1 VYPVI
6 VAAPP
11 PETVPAPGAVQLK
24 GYDVPP
30 VQPFVGVPGVPG
42 DVAGDEDVVI
52 IVLEDCTVPDVPAE
66 FEAVANAL
74 NILTGDIASLDV
86 MV

>member
-1 VYPVI
+1 LFI

-11 PETVPAPGAVQLK
+11 PATVPAPGAVQLK
-24 GYDVPP
+24 GYDVPL
-30 VQPFVGVPGVPG
+30 VHPFVGVPGVPG
-42 DVAGDEDVVI
+42 AVAGDDDVVV
-52 IVLEDCTVPDVPAE
+52 IVFGDCTIPDVPAE

-86 MV
+86 IT